1 MKWQQIVYKIGQLFG
16 VAATATIAIGLSVG
30 WFYEPNLLVK
40 SFEVIGSF
48 IAAGIIGADVLDLT
62 PEFD

>member
-1 MKWQQIVYKIGQLFG
+1 MKWQQVIYKVGQLFG
-16 VAATATIAIGLSVG
+16 CAATITIGAGLSLG
-30 WFYEPNLLVK
+30 WFYEPNIWVK